1 MARTVSNP
9 GRTARFYRDPDNKE
23 SRLKH
28 IRDNSPGGKY
38 AKSKEYKRR
47 HQATRRA
54 LKIRGDQ
61 DAVNKN
67 GKLVAGSRYKNR
79 ADGGRKGARNRA

>member
-1 MARTVSNP
+1 MARGVKNP
-9 GRTARFYRDPDNKE
+9 GRTARHYRKSKK

-38 AKSKEYKRR
+38 VKSKKYKRE
-47 HQATRRA
+47 HAAARRK

-61 DAVNKN
+61 DAVRKN
-67 GKLVAGSRYKNR
+67 GKLVAGNRKANR
-79 ADGGRKGARNRA
+79 ARGGRDHA

>member
-9 GRTARFYRDPDNKE
+9 GKTARFYRHPDNKE

-47 HQATRRA
+47 HQAARRA

-67 GKLVAGSRYKNR
+67 GKLVAGNRYANR
-79 ADGGRKGARNRA
+79 ARGGRDRA

>member
-1 MARTVSNP
+1 MARGVKRP
-9 GRTARFYRDPDNKE
+9 GKTARHYRKNKK

-38 AKSKEYKRR
+38 VKSKKYKRE
-47 HQATRRA
+47 HAAARRK

-61 DAVNKN
+61 DAVRKN
-67 GKLVAGSRYKNR
+67 GKLVAGNRKANR
-79 ADGGRKGARNRA
+79 AKGGAQRA

>member
-1 MARTVSNP
+1 MARGVKNP
-9 GRTARFYRDPDNKE
+9 GRTARHYRKSKK

-38 AKSKEYKRR
+38 VKSKKYKRE
-47 HQATRRA
+47 HQAARRK

-61 DAVNKN
+61 DAVRKN
-67 GKLVAGSRYKNR
+67 GKLVAGNRKANR
-79 ADGGRKGARNRA
+79 AKGGAQRA

>member
-9 GRTARFYRDPDNKE
+9 GKTAIHYRKSKK
-23 SRLKH
+23 SREKH

-47 HQATRRA
+47 HQAARRA

-67 GKLVAGSRYKNR
+67 GKLVAGNRYANR
-79 ADGGRKGARNRA
+79 ARGGRDRA

>member
-9 GRTARFYRDPDNKE
+9 GRTARFYRHPDNKE
-23 SRLKH
+23 SREKH

-38 AKSKEYKRR
+38 AKSKKYKRE
-47 HQATRRA
+47 HEAARRK

-61 DAVNKN
+61 DAVRKN
-67 GKLVAGSRYKNR
+67 GKLVAGNRKANR
-79 ADGGRKGARNRA
+79 ARGGRDRA

>member
-1 MARTVSNP
+1 MARGVKNP
-9 GRTARFYRDPDNKE
+9 GRTARHYRSNKK

-38 AKSKEYKRR
+38 VKSKKYKRE
-47 HQATRRA
+47 HAAARRK

-61 DAVNKN
+61 DAVRKN
-67 GKLVAGSRYKNR
+67 GKLVAGNRKANR
-79 ADGGRKGARNRA
+79 ARGGRDRA

>member
-1 MARTVSNP
+1 MARGVKNP
-9 GRTARFYRDPDNKE
+9 GRTARHYRKSKK

-38 AKSKEYKRR
+38 VKSKKYKRE
-47 HQATRRA
+47 HAAARRQ

-61 DAVNKN
+61 DAVRKN
-67 GKLVAGSRYKNR
+67 GKLVAGNRKANR
-79 ADGGRKGARNRA
+79 ARGGRDRA

>member
-1 MARTVSNP
+1 MARGVKNP
-9 GRTARFYRDPDNKE
+9 GRTAMHYRKSKK

-38 AKSKEYKRR
+38 VKSKKYKRE
-47 HQATRRA
+47 HAAARRK

-61 DAVNKN
+61 DAVRKN
-67 GKLVAGSRYKNR
+67 GKLVAGNRKANR
-79 ADGGRKGARNRA
+79 ARGGRDRA